1 MLLVFQVW
9 ERNGIYMEN
18 ANGYMSEIT
27 KIVWDKLSVKSLDEM
42 PQKFAVQVN
51 LTGKC
56 PGVFYIEILN
66 GVLSVEPY
74 EYIDKDGEIDITKTN
89 LLKLTSGKMKL
100 NDSKITIK
108 GNIEKVMMLESLFA

>member
-1 MLLVFQVW
+1 
-9 ERNGIYMEN
+9 MEKTN
-18 ANGYMSEIT
+18 DYINDIT
-27 KIVWDKLSVKSLDEM
+27 KAVWDKLSAKNISEM
-42 PQKFAVQVN
+42 PEKIAVQVN

-74 EYIDKDGEIDITKTN
+74 EYIDRDGEIDITKTN

-100 NDSKITIK
+100 SDSKITIK
-108 GNIEKVMMLESLFA
+108 GDVEKIMMFEPLFA